1 MKQLIRLVFAAVTV
15 LMTAQVHAQ
24 QVRYISDDLFTYM
37 HRGPSTQYK
46 ILGSVNSGTK
56 VTVLETNR
64 ETGFVKVTDD
74 RGRTGWVSS
83 DYISNQ
89 VGLKER
95 LPKLEKELSEVKK
108 ALANARKSSDERNA
122 TLQSS
127 LESRSTQISELE
139 ERNTKLNEQLST
151 SQSEIRELRAK
162 LDTQADDLLMK
173 WFTYGGM
180 VAGGGLLFGLI
191 LPHLIPRR
199 KKRNNGW
206 A

>member
-1 MKQLIRLVFAAVTV
+1 
-15 LMTAQVHAQ
+15 MTAQVHAQ

-37 HRGPSTQYK
+37 HRGPSTQFK
-46 ILGSVNSGTK
+46 IMGSVDAGTK
-56 VTVLETNR
+56 VTLLEVNK
-64 ETGFVKVTDD
+64 ESGFSKVTDD
-74 RGRTGWVSS
+74 RGRTGWIKS
-83 DYISNQ
+83 DFISNQ

-95 LPKLEKELSEVKK
+95 LPKLEKELAEVKK
-108 ALANARKSSDERNA
+108 ALANAKQSSDERNA

-127 LESRSTQISELE
+127 LESRTEQITDLE
-139 ERNTKLNEQLST
+139 DRNTKLNDQLST

-162 LDTQADDLLMK
+162 LDTQADDLLMR

-180 VAGGGLLFGLI
+180 VAGGGLLFGLV

>member
-1 MKQLIRLVFAAVTV
+1 
-15 LMTAQVHAQ
+15 MTAQVHAQ

>member
-1 MKQLIRLVFAAVTV
+1 
-15 LMTAQVHAQ
+15 MTAQVHAQ

-74 RGRTGWVSS
+74 RGRTGWVNS

-127 LESRSTQISELE
+127 LESRNTQISELE
-139 ERNTKLNEQLST
+139 ERNTSLNKQLST
-151 SQSEIRELRAK
+151 SQAEIRELRAK

>member
-1 MKQLIRLVFAAVTV
+1 VKQLIRLVFAAITV

-37 HRGPSTQYK
+37 HRGPSTQFK
-46 ILGSVNSGTK
+46 IMGSVDAGTK
-56 VTVLETNR
+56 VTLLEVNK
-64 ETGFVKVTDD
+64 ESGFSKVTDD
-74 RGRTGWVSS
+74 RGRTGWIKS
-83 DYISNQ
+83 DFISNQ

-95 LPKLEKELSEVKK
+95 LPKLEKELAEVKK
-108 ALANARKSSDERNA
+108 ALANAKQSSDERNA

-127 LESRSTQISELE
+127 LENRTEQITDLE
-139 ERNTKLNEQLST
+139 DRNTKLNDQLST

-162 LDTQADDLLMK
+162 LDTQADDLLMR

-180 VAGGGLLFGLI
+180 VAGGGLLFGLV

>member
-1 MKQLIRLVFAAVTV
+1 MKQLIRLVFAAITV

-37 HRGPSTQYK
+37 HRGPSTQFK
-46 ILGSVNSGTK
+46 IMGSVDAGTK
-56 VTVLETNR
+56 VTLLEVNK
-64 ETGFVKVTDD
+64 ESGFSKVTDD
-74 RGRTGWVSS
+74 RGRTGWIKS
-83 DYISNQ
+83 DFISNQ

-95 LPKLEKELSEVKK
+95 LPKLEKELAEVKK
-108 ALANARKSSDERNA
+108 ALANAKQSSDERNA

-127 LESRSTQISELE
+127 LESRTEQITDLE
-139 ERNTKLNEQLST
+139 DRNTKLNDQLST

-162 LDTQADDLLMK
+162 LDTQADDLLMR

-180 VAGGGLLFGLI
+180 VAGGGLLFGLV

>member
-1 MKQLIRLVFAAVTV
+1 MKQLFRLVFAAVAV
-15 LMTAQVHAQ
+15 LMVAQVHAQ

-37 HRGPSTQYK
+37 HRGPSTQYR
-46 ILGSVNSGTK
+46 ILGSVDAGTK

-64 ETGFVKVTDD
+64 ESGFTKVLDD
-74 RGRTGWVSS
+74 RGRTGWVNS
-83 DYISNQ
+83 DFISNQ

-108 ALANARKSSDERNA
+108 ALANAKQSSDERNA

-127 LESRSTQISELE
+127 LESRTEQITDLE
-139 ERNTKLNEQLST
+139 NRNSSLNEQLST
-151 SQSEIRELRAK
+151 TQAEIRELRAK

-180 VAGGGLLFGLI
+180 VAGGGLLFGLV